1 MKLNWSCRFFFT
13 VLQNKIIVI
22 LNFFSG
28 EESII
33 HLLSVYLSIYLTTI
47 HKIQYS
53 SLKLEHT
60 DHKMMIN
67 VFIQNVLK
75 VIFVFFRSLFY
86 FTEIEKWWFPKS
98 GQILWAYLASQC
110 LFLLSLSSIQVPNE
124 NKTFFMYFTH
134 CSNLWIVMDHK
145 PDEGLRHWHSGSV
158 WL

>member
-1 MKLNWSCRFFFT
+1 MLVMYCMCYSYCHETYNEAQLKLPVFFT
-13 VLQNKIIVI
+13 VLKNKIIVI

-33 HLLSVYLSIYLTTI
+33 HLLSVYLSIYLTPI

-75 VIFVFFRSLFY
+75 VIFVFFRSLFH
-86 FTEIEKWWFPKS
+86 FTGVLVRFCEPI
-98 GQILWAYLASQC
+98 
-110 LFLLSLSSIQVPNE
+110 
-124 NKTFFMYFTH
+124 
-134 CSNLWIVMDHK
+134 
-145 PDEGLRHWHSGSV
+145 
-158 WL
+158 